1 MQRLKSGDI
10 VSNGCPLC
18 KTKALSSEKIANPCP
33 FFAPR
38 LSLQVSEQNRELLP
52 MPAVRPM
59 RLRPLLNLSLMLS
72 LSASPLF
79 VPLSYAEDSA
89 ARRSYQVPAGSL
101 SAALTRFA
109 GLAGVNLSVDPA
121 LVSGRSS
128 TGLSGEYGVEEGF
141 AQLLTGSGLQLQ
153 PMGARAYRLMPVPES
168 GSLQL
173 APTSILGTTDLTDG
187 DTYAGGQVAR
197 RGSQGLLGSRDFME
211 TPFSMTTYT
220 AEAVK
225 NQQARTL
232 GDLIAS
238 DPSVRATN
246 PAGGRYEQFTIRGFS
261 LFNSDVAYN
270 GLYGVL
276 PTYTIDMEMAERV
289 DIIKGPSQ
297 LINGIS
303 PRGSVGG
310 GINVVPKRATDK
322 DITSL
327 TGTWASGSQAGGAV
341 DVGRRFGEDN
351 KFGIRFNGVK
361 QSGDTEWD
369 HQSVDREMAVLGLDF
384 RGERLR
390 LSTDIGH
397 TERDTDAPQERVQ
410 VGANA
415 RVPSAN
421 DVRRNYAQPWSKAR
435 TDDTFGTVNGEF
447 DLSDSVMLYGGVGA
461 RKSNHDF
468 LRHAVSVTNNAGDFS
483 VLPRDFT
490 RDENVRTATAGVRS
504 WLHTGPVS
512 HEINLA
518 ASYFYMDFEN
528 GGARYAAAP
537 SNLYNPVETPTPSR
551 PTRLDSKVYTE
562 NRFSGVALSD
572 TLGFF
577 DERLLLTLGARWQRV
592 KVDDWTDNVKGTTAY
607 DEEKVS
613 PSGGILFKATDK
625 LSLYANYMEGLSQGK
640 IAPSTSINE
649 DEIFPPFV
657 SRQVE
662 VGAKYDAGAFAV
674 TAAVF
679 RIKQPAYE
687 TNATTRVFG
696 PNGKRQNDGVELSVF
711 GEPLKGVRL
720 LGGVMYIDSELTHTT
735 NGTFDGN
742 RAPATPK
749 YNVNLGAEWDVP
761 TVEGLTL
768 TSRGIYSSSQYL
780 DQSNVKEIDAWT
792 RLDVGARYAFKVDD
806 KHITLRA
813 NVENVADKRYWSSA
827 GASDDSEPGLTL
839 STPRTYLLSA
849 TVDF

>member
-1 MQRLKSGDI
+1 MSV
-10 VSNGCPLC
+10 VS
-18 KTKALSSEKIANPCP
+18 SY
-33 FFAPR
+33 
-38 LSLQVSEQNRELLP
+38 
-52 MPAVRPM
+52 
-59 RLRPLLNLSLMLS
+59 RLRPLLHFSLLLTLSS
-72 LSASPLF
+72 SPLF
-79 VPLSYAEDSA
+79 ISTSWADTSG
-89 ARRSYQVPAGSL
+89 RRAYEVPAGSL

-109 GLAGVNLSVDPA
+109 GQAGVNLSVDPA
-121 LVSGRSS
+121 LVNGRNSS
-128 TGLSGEYGVEEGF
+128 GLSGEFAVEEGF
-141 AQLLTGSGLQLQ
+141 ARLLQGSGLQL
-153 PMGARAYRLMPVPES
+153 MPVGEQAYTLIPAPES
-168 GSLQL
+168 ASAGLQL
-173 APTSILGTTDLTDG
+173 APTSIVGDSGVTDG
-187 DTYAGGQVAR
+187 QEYAGGQVAR
-197 RGSQGLLGSRDFME
+197 KGSQGMLGSRDFME

-220 AEAVK
+220 KDAVK

-246 PAGGRYEQFTIRGFS
+246 PAGGRYEQFTIRGLS
-261 LFNSDVAYN
+261 LFNSDVSYN
-270 GLYGVL
+270 GLYGIL

-289 DIIKGPSQ
+289 DILKGPSQ

-322 DITSL
+322 PITEL
-327 TGTWASGSQAGGAV
+327 TTSYASKGQVGAAV
-341 DVGRRFGEDN
+341 DVARRFGEDD

-369 HQSVDREMAVLGLDF
+369 HQSVDRDMAVLGLDF
-384 RGERLR
+384 RGDRLR

-415 RVPSAN
+415 KVPNAN
-421 DVRRNYAQPWSKAR
+421 DVRDNYAQSWSKAR
-435 TDDTFGTVNGEF
+435 TKDTFGAVNAEY

-468 LRHAVSVTNNAGDFS
+468 LRHAVSVTNDAGDFS
-483 VLPRDFT
+483 VQPRDFT
-490 RDENVRTATAGVRS
+490 RDENVRTATAGARS
-504 WLHTGPVS
+504 WFTTGPVS
-512 HEINLA
+512 HEVNLA

-537 SNLYNPVETPTPSR
+537 SNLYNPVDTPTPSN
-551 PTRLDSKVYTE
+551 PTRTDSKVYTE
-562 NRFSGVALSD
+562 NRFSGVALTD

-577 DERLLLTLGARWQRV
+577 EDRLLLTLGARWQRV
-592 KVDDWTDNVKGTTAY
+592 KVDDWTDDVKGDTAY

-613 PSGGILFKATDK
+613 PSGGILYKVTDDF
-625 LSLYANYMEGLSQGK
+625 SVYANYMEGLSQGK
-640 IAPSTSINE
+640 IAPSTSVNE
-649 DEIFPPFV
+649 DQIFPPFV

-662 VGAKYDAGAFAV
+662 VGAKYDLGSFAF
-674 TAAVF
+674 TASVF
-679 RIKQPAYE
+679 RIKQPAYD
-687 TNATTRVFG
+687 TNTTSRVFG
-696 PNGKRQNDGVELSVF
+696 PNGKRRNDGVELTMF
-711 GEPLKGVRL
+711 GEPMKGFRL
-720 LGGVMYIDSELTHTT
+720 LGGVMYIDSELTNTV

-761 TVEGLTL
+761 GVNGLTL
-768 TSRGIYSSSQYL
+768 TGRGIYTGSQYL
-780 DQSNVKEIDAWT
+780 DQANSKSIDSSE
-792 RLDVGARYAFKVDD
+792 RFDVGARYAFKVDQKD
-806 KHITLRA
+806 ITLRA
-813 NVENVADKRYWSSA
+813 NVENVMNKYYWSSA

-849 TVDF
+849 TVGF

>member
-1 MQRLKSGDI
+1 
-10 VSNGCPLC
+10 
-18 KTKALSSEKIANPCP
+18 
-33 FFAPR
+33 
-38 LSLQVSEQNRELLP
+38 
-52 MPAVRPM
+52 MPAVLPFRLRPVSPG
-59 RLRPLLNLSLMLS
+59 LRPLLHLGFMLTLSS
-72 LSASPLF
+72 SPLF
-79 VPLSYAEDSA
+79 IQASWADAA
-89 ARRSYQVPAGSL
+89 ARRSYQVPAGPL

-109 GLAGVNLSVDPA
+109 GLAGVNLSVDPQ
-121 LVSGRSS
+121 LVSGRNSS
-128 TGLSGEYGVEEGF
+128 GLSGEYGVEEGF
-141 AQLLTGSGLQLQ
+141 ARLLQGSGLQLQ
-153 PMGARAYRLMPVPES
+153 PVGEQAYILTPAPQG

-173 APTSILGTTDLTDG
+173 APTSILGASGATDSDVF
-187 DTYAGGQVAR
+187 AGGQVAR
-197 RGSQGLLGSRDFME
+197 RGSQGLLGSKDFME

-220 AEAVK
+220 SEVVK

-276 PTYTIDMEMAERV
+276 PTYTIDMEMADRV
-289 DIIKGPSQ
+289 DILKGPTQ

-322 DITSL
+322 PITEL
-327 TGTWASGSQAGGAV
+327 TGSYASDSQVGGAV
-341 DVGRRFGEDN
+341 DIGRRFGEDN
-351 KFGIRFNGVK
+351 KFGVRLNAVK
-361 QSGDTEWD
+361 QSGDTKWD

-410 VGANA
+410 IGANA
-415 RVPSAN
+415 KVPDAD
-421 DVRRNYAQPWSKAR
+421 DVRHNYAQSWSKAR
-435 TDDTFGTVNGEF
+435 TKDTFGTVNAEY
-447 DLSDSVMLYGGVGA
+447 DVNDSVMLYGGVGA

-468 LRHAVSVTNNAGDFS
+468 LRHAVSITNDAGDFS
-483 VLPRDFT
+483 VQPRDFT
-490 RDENVRTATAGVRS
+490 RDENVRTTTAGVRS
-504 WLHTGPVS
+504 WFHTGPVS
-512 HEINLA
+512 HEVNLA

-528 GGARYAAAP
+528 GGARYAASP
-537 SNLYNPVETPTPSR
+537 SNLYNPRPTPTPSR
-551 PTRLDSKVYTE
+551 PTRLDPKVYTE

-577 DERLLLTLGARWQRV
+577 DDRLLLTLGARWQRV
-592 KVDDWTDNVKGTTAY
+592 KVDDWSDGVKGDTAY

-613 PSGGILFKATDK
+613 PSGGLLFKATDQ
-625 LSLYANYMEGLSQGK
+625 LSLYVNYMEGLSQGK

-649 DEIFPPFV
+649 DEIFPPFI

-662 VGAKYDAGAFAV
+662 AGAKYDAGAFAL

-711 GEPLKGVRL
+711 GEPLKGFRL
-720 LGGVMYIDSELTHTT
+720 LGGVMYIDSELKDTT

-761 TVEGLTL
+761 KVQGLTL
-768 TSRGIYSSSQYL
+768 TARGIYSSSQYL
-780 DQSNVKEIDAWT
+780 DQANSKEIDSWE
-792 RLDVGARYAFKVDD
+792 RFDLGARYAFKLDD
-806 KHITLRA
+806 KDITLRA
-813 NVENVADKRYWSSA
+813 NVENVLDKRYWSSA

-839 STPRTYLLSA
+839 ATPRTLLLSA
-849 TVDF
+849 TVGF

>member
-1 MQRLKSGDI
+1 MSA
-10 VSNGCPLC
+10 VS
-18 KTKALSSEKIANPCP
+18 SY
-33 FFAPR
+33 
-38 LSLQVSEQNRELLP
+38 
-52 MPAVRPM
+52 
-59 RLRPLLNLSLMLS
+59 RLRPLLHFSLLLTLSS
-72 LSASPLF
+72 SPLF
-79 VPLSYAEDSA
+79 VSTSWAETSGKRA
-89 ARRSYQVPAGSL
+89 YEVPAGSL

-109 GLAGVNLSVDPA
+109 GQAGVNLSVDPA
-121 LVSGRSS
+121 LVNGRNSS
-128 TGLSGEYGVEEGF
+128 GLSGEFAVEEGF
-141 AQLLTGSGLQLQ
+141 ARLLQGSGLQLV
-153 PMGARAYRLMPVPES
+153 PVGEHAYTLIPAPDS
-168 GSLQL
+168 ASAGLQL
-173 APTSILGTTDLTDG
+173 APTSIVGDSGSTDG
-187 DTYAGGQVAR
+187 QEYAGGQVAR
-197 RGSQGLLGSRDFME
+197 KGSQGMLGSRDFME

-220 AEAVK
+220 KDAVK

-261 LFNSDVAYN
+261 LFNSDVSYN
-270 GLYGVL
+270 GLYGIL

-289 DIIKGPSQ
+289 DILKGPSQ

-322 DITSL
+322 PITEL
-327 TGTWASGSQAGGAV
+327 TTSYASKGQAGAAV
-341 DVGRRFGEDN
+341 DVARRFGEDD

-384 RGERLR
+384 RGDRLR

-415 RVPSAN
+415 KVPNAN
-421 DVRRNYAQPWSKAR
+421 DVRDNYAQSWSKAR
-435 TDDTFGTVNGEF
+435 TKDTFGAVNAEY

-468 LRHAVSVTNNAGDFS
+468 LRHAVSVTNDAGDFS
-483 VLPRDFT
+483 VQPRDFT
-490 RDENVRTATAGVRS
+490 RDENVRTATAGARS
-504 WLHTGPVS
+504 WFNTGPVS
-512 HEINLA
+512 HEVNLA

-537 SNLYNPVETPTPSR
+537 SNLYNPVDTPTPSN
-551 PTRLDSKVYTE
+551 PTRADSKVYTE
-562 NRFSGVALSD
+562 NRFSGVALTD

-577 DERLLLTLGARWQRV
+577 DDRLLLTLGARWQRV
-592 KVDDWTDNVKGTTAY
+592 KVDDWTDNVKGDTSY

-613 PSGGILFKATDK
+613 PSGGILYKVTDDF
-625 LSLYANYMEGLSQGK
+625 SVYANYMEGLSQGK
-640 IAPSTSINE
+640 IAPSTSVNE
-649 DEIFPPFV
+649 DQIFPPFV
-657 SRQVE
+657 SRQIE
-662 VGAKYDAGAFAV
+662 VGAKYDLGSYAF
-674 TAAVF
+674 TASVF

-687 TNATTRVFG
+687 TNTTSRVFG
-696 PNGKRQNDGVELSVF
+696 PNGKRRNDGVELTMF
-711 GEPLKGVRL
+711 GEPLKGFRL
-720 LGGVMYIDSELTHTT
+720 LGGVMYIDSELTNTV

-742 RAPATPK
+742 RAPATPE

-761 TVEGLTL
+761 SVKGLTL
-768 TSRGIYSSSQYL
+768 TGRGIYTSSQYL
-780 DQSNVKEIDAWT
+780 DQANSKSIDSSE
-792 RLDVGARYAFKVDD
+792 RFDVGARYAFKVDQKD
-806 KHITLRA
+806 ITLRA
-813 NVENVADKRYWSSA
+813 NVENVMNKYYWSSA

-849 TVDF
+849 TIGF

>member
-1 MQRLKSGDI
+1 MPV
-10 VSNGCPLC
+10 VSPL
-18 KTKALSSEKIANPCP
+18 
-33 FFAPR
+33 
-38 LSLQVSEQNRELLP
+38 
-52 MPAVRPM
+52 
-59 RLRPLLNLSLMLS
+59 RLRPLLKLSLMLS
-72 LSASPLF
+72 LSTSPLF
-79 VPLSYAEDSA
+79 IPISYAEDTA

-101 SAALTRFA
+101 TAALTRFA

-128 TGLSGEYGVEEGF
+128 SGLSGEFGVEEGF
-141 AQLLTGSGLQLQ
+141 ARLLQGSGLQLH
-153 PMGARAYRLMPVPES
+153 PMGDQAYMVMPAPD
-168 GSLQL
+168 GSSLEL
-173 APTSILGTTDLTDG
+173 APTSILGTTGLADG
-187 DTYAGGQVAR
+187 DAYAGGQVAR
-197 RGSQGLLGSRDFME
+197 RGSQGLLGTRDFME

-220 AEAVK
+220 QEAVK

-276 PTYTIDMEMAERV
+276 PTYSIDMEMADRV
-289 DIIKGPSQ
+289 DIFKGPTQ

-361 QSGDTEWD
+361 QSGDTDWD
-369 HQSVDREMAVLGLDF
+369 HQTVDREMAVLGLDF

-410 VGANA
+410 VAAGAP
-415 RVPSAN
+415 VPSAN
-421 DVRRNYAQPWSKAR
+421 NVRHNYAQSWSKAS
-435 TDDTFGTVNGEF
+435 TNDTFGTLNAEY

-461 RKSNHDF
+461 RKSNHEF
-468 LRHAVSVTNNAGDFS
+468 LRHAVSVSNGAGDFS
-483 VLPRDFT
+483 VQPRDFT

-504 WLHTGPVS
+504 WFHTGPVS
-512 HEINLA
+512 HEVNLA
-518 ASYFYMDFEN
+518 VSDFYMDFTN
-528 GGARYAAAP
+528 GGARYASAP
-537 SNLYNPVETPTPSR
+537 SNIYNPVQTPVPSN
-551 PTRLDSKVYTE
+551 PTRRDPKVYTE

-577 DERLLLTLGARWQRV
+577 DDRLLLTLGARWQRV
-592 KVDDWTDNVKGTTAY
+592 KVDDWNNDVKGVTAY
-607 DEEKVS
+607 DEEKIS

-640 IAPSTSINE
+640 IAPSTSIND
-649 DEIFPPFV
+649 DEIFPPFI

-662 VGAKYDAGAFAV
+662 VGAKYDAGALAV

-687 TNATTRVFG
+687 TNDVTKVFG
-696 PNGKRQNDGVELSVF
+696 PNGKRQNDGVEVSVF

-735 NGTFDGN
+735 NGAYDGN

-749 YNVNLGAEWDVP
+749 YNVNVGAEWDVP
-761 TVEGLTL
+761 AVEGLTL

-780 DQSNVKEIDAWT
+780 DPSNVKEIDAWN

-813 NVENVADKRYWSSA
+813 NVENFADKRYWSSA

-849 TVDF
+849 TLDF

>member
-1 MQRLKSGDI
+1 
-10 VSNGCPLC
+10 
-18 KTKALSSEKIANPCP
+18 
-33 FFAPR
+33 
-38 LSLQVSEQNRELLP
+38 

-79 VPLSYAEDSA
+79 VPLSYAEDST

-128 TGLSGEYGVEEGF
+128 AGLSGEYGVEEGF

-153 PMGARAYRLMPVPES
+153 PMGTQAYRLMPVPES

-173 APTSILGTTDLTDG
+173 APTSIVGTTGLADG

-232 GDLIAS
+232 GDLVAS

-289 DIIKGPSQ
+289 DILKGPSQ

-390 LSTDIGH
+390 LSTDVGH

-421 DVRRNYAQPWSKAR
+421 DVRHNYAQPWSKAR
-435 TDDTFGTVNGEF
+435 TDDTFGTINGEF

-592 KVDDWTDNVKGTTAY
+592 KVDDWTDNVKGATAY

-649 DEIFPPFV
+649 DQIFPPFV

-720 LGGVMYIDSELTHTT
+720 LGGVMVIDSELTHTT

>member
-1 MQRLKSGDI
+1 MPVVMPCNSRLG
-10 VSNGCPLC
+10 
-18 KTKALSSEKIANPCP
+18 SS
-33 FFAPR
+33 
-38 LSLQVSEQNRELLP
+38 
-52 MPAVRPM
+52 
-59 RLRPLLNLSLMLS
+59 RLRPLLHLSLMLS
-72 LSASPLF
+72 LSACPLF
-79 VPLSYAEDSA
+79 ITAGWAEDA
-89 ARRSYQVPAGSL
+89 PRRSYQVPAGSL

-121 LVSGRSS
+121 LVGSRTSP
-128 TGLSGEYGVEEGF
+128 GLSGEYAVEEGF
-141 AQLLTGSGLQLQ
+141 ARLLQGSGLQLQ
-153 PMGARAYRLMPVPES
+153 PVGEEAYILTPAPED

-173 APTSILGTTDLTDG
+173 GATSIVGATDSEHG
-187 DTYAGGQVAR
+187 DPYVGGQVAR
-197 RGSQGLLGSRDFME
+197 RGSQGLLGSKDFME

-220 AEAVK
+220 SEVVK

-232 GDLIAS
+232 GDLIAN

-246 PAGGRYEQFTIRGFS
+246 PAGGRYEQFTIRGLS
-261 LFNSDVAYN
+261 LFNSDVSYN

-276 PTYTIDMEMAERV
+276 PTYTIDMEMADRV
-289 DIIKGPSQ
+289 DVLKGPSQ

-322 DITSL
+322 PITSF
-327 TGTWASGSQAGGAV
+327 TGSYASDSQVGGAV

-351 KFGIRFNGVK
+351 KFGLRFNGVK

-390 LSTDIGH
+390 LSTDIGR

-410 VGANA
+410 VGPNA
-415 RVPSAN
+415 QVPHAS
-421 DVRRNYAQPWSKAR
+421 DVRRNYAQPWSKAS
-435 TDDTFGTVNGEF
+435 TNDTFGTVNAEY
-447 DLSDSVMLYGGVGA
+447 DVNDSVMLYGGVGA

-468 LRHAVSVTNNAGDFS
+468 LRHAVSVINNAGNFS
-483 VLPRDFT
+483 VQPRDFT
-490 RDENVRTATAGVRS
+490 RDENVRTGTAGVRN
-504 WLHTGPVS
+504 WFRTGPVS
-512 HEINLA
+512 HEVNLA
-518 ASYFYMDFEN
+518 ASYYYMDFEN
-528 GGARYAAAP
+528 GGARYAAAN
-537 SNLYNPVETPTPSR
+537 SNIYNPVVTPTPVR
-551 PTRLDSKVYTE
+551 PTRQDSEVYTE
-562 NRFSGVALSD
+562 NRSTGVALSD

-577 DERLLLTLGARWQRV
+577 DDRLLLTLGARWQRV
-592 KVDDWTDNVKGTTAY
+592 KVDDWTDNVRGDTGY

-640 IAPSTSINE
+640 IAPSTSVNE
-649 DEIFPPFV
+649 DEIFPPFI

-696 PNGKRQNDGVELSVF
+696 PNGKRENTGVELSVF
-711 GEPLKGVRL
+711 GEPLDGFRL
-720 LGGVMYIDSELTHTT
+720 LGGVMYIDSELTKTT

-761 TVEGLTL
+761 TVQGLTL

-780 DQSNVKEIDAWT
+780 DQSNVKEIDSWE
-792 RLDVGARYAFKVDD
+792 RFDVGARYAFKVDE
-806 KHITLRA
+806 TNVTVRA

>member
-1 MQRLKSGDI
+1 MSAVL
-10 VSNGCPLC
+10 PL
-18 KTKALSSEKIANPCP
+18 
-33 FFAPR
+33 
-38 LSLQVSEQNRELLP
+38 
-52 MPAVRPM
+52 
-59 RLRPLLNLSLMLS
+59 RLRPLLKLSLMLS
-72 LSASPLF
+72 LSASPF
-79 VPLSYAEDSA
+79 FAAVSYAEDA
-89 ARRSYQVPAGSL
+89 TTRRSYQVPAGSL

-109 GLAGVNLSVDPA
+109 GLSGVNLSVDPA

-128 TGLSGEYGVEEGF
+128 SGLSGEYGVEEGF
-141 AQLLTGSGLQLQ
+141 ARLLQGSGLQLQ
-153 PMGARAYRLMPVPES
+153 SMGDQAYMLVPVPE
-168 GSLQL
+168 GSSLEL
-173 APTSILGTTDLTDG
+173 APTSILGTTGLYDG

-197 RGSQGLLGSRDFME
+197 RGNQGLLGTRDFME
-211 TPFSMTTYT
+211 TPFSITTYT
-220 AEAVK
+220 QETVK

-276 PTYTIDMEMAERV
+276 PTYTIDMEMADRV
-289 DIIKGPSQ
+289 DIFKGPTQ

-310 GINVVPKRATDK
+310 GINIVPKRATDK
-322 DITSL
+322 DINSF
-327 TGTWASGSQAGGAV
+327 TGNWASDSQAGGAV
-341 DVGRRFGEDN
+341 DIGRRFGEDN

-369 HQSVDREMAVLGLDF
+369 HQNVDREMAVLGLDF

-390 LSTDIGH
+390 LSTDIGR

-410 VGANA
+410 VAA
-415 RVPSAN
+415 AAPVPSAN
-421 DVRRNYAQPWSKAR
+421 DVRRNYAQSWSKAS
-435 TDDTFGTVNGEF
+435 TNDTFGTFSGEY
-447 DLSDSVMLYGGVGA
+447 DLSDNVMLYGGVGA

-468 LRHAVSVTNNAGDFS
+468 LRHAVSVTNAAGDFL
-483 VLPRDFT
+483 VQPRDFT
-490 RDENVRTATAGVRS
+490 RDENVRTYTAGVRN
-504 WLHTGPVS
+504 WFQTGSVS
-512 HEINLA
+512 HELNLA

-528 GGARYAAAP
+528 GGARYAQGR
-537 SNLYNPVETPTPSR
+537 SNLYNPVQTPTPSTA
-551 PTRLDSKVYTE
+551 TRQDPKVYTE
-562 NRFSGVALSD
+562 SRYSGVALSD

-577 DERLLLTLGARWQRV
+577 DDRLLLTLGARWQRV
-592 KVDDWTDNVKGTTAY
+592 KVDDWNNGVKGKTGY
-607 DEEKVS
+607 DEEKIS
-613 PSGGILFKATDK
+613 PSGGLLFKATDK

-640 IAPSTSINE
+640 VAPSTSVND
-649 DEIFPPFV
+649 DEIFPPFI

-687 TNATTRVFG
+687 TNAITQVFG
-696 PNGKRQNDGVELSVF
+696 PNGKRQNTGAELSMF

-720 LGGVMYIDSELTHTT
+720 LGGVMYIDSELQKTT
-735 NGTFDGN
+735 NGTYDGN

-761 TVEGLTL
+761 TLEGLTL

-780 DQSNVKEIDAWT
+780 DQSNAKEIDAWN
-792 RLDVGARYAFKVDD
+792 RIDVGARYAFKVDD

>member
-1 MQRLKSGDI
+1 MSA
-10 VSNGCPLC
+10 VS
-18 KTKALSSEKIANPCP
+18 SY
-33 FFAPR
+33 
-38 LSLQVSEQNRELLP
+38 
-52 MPAVRPM
+52 
-59 RLRPLLNLSLMLS
+59 RLRPLLHFSLLLTLSS
-72 LSASPLF
+72 SPLF
-79 VPLSYAEDSA
+79 VSTSWAETSGKRA
-89 ARRSYQVPAGSL
+89 YEVPAGSL

-109 GLAGVNLSVDPA
+109 GQAGVNLSVDPA
-121 LVSGRSS
+121 LVNGRNSS
-128 TGLSGEYGVEEGF
+128 GLSGEFAVEEGF
-141 AQLLTGSGLQLQ
+141 ARLLQGSGLQLVPVGEQ
-153 PMGARAYRLMPVPES
+153 AYTLIPAPDS
-168 GSLQL
+168 ASAGLQL
-173 APTSILGTTDLTDG
+173 APTSIVGDSGSTDG
-187 DTYAGGQVAR
+187 QEYAGGQVAR
-197 RGSQGLLGSRDFME
+197 KGSQGMLSSRDFME

-220 AEAVK
+220 KDAVK

-261 LFNSDVAYN
+261 LFNSDVSYN
-270 GLYGVL
+270 GLYGIL

-289 DIIKGPSQ
+289 DILKGPSQ

-322 DITSL
+322 PITEL
-327 TGTWASGSQAGGAV
+327 TTSYASKGQAGAAV
-341 DVGRRFGEDN
+341 DVARRFGEDD

-384 RGERLR
+384 RGDRLR

-415 RVPSAN
+415 KVPNAN
-421 DVRRNYAQPWSKAR
+421 DVRDNYAQSWSKAR
-435 TDDTFGTVNGEF
+435 TKDTFGAVNAEY

-468 LRHAVSVTNNAGDFS
+468 LRHAVSVTNDAGDFS
-483 VLPRDFT
+483 VQPRDFT
-490 RDENVRTATAGVRS
+490 RDENVRTATAGARS
-504 WLHTGPVS
+504 WFNTGPVS
-512 HEINLA
+512 HEVNLA

-537 SNLYNPVETPTPSR
+537 SNLYNPVDTPTPSN
-551 PTRLDSKVYTE
+551 PTRADSKVYTE
-562 NRFSGVALSD
+562 NRFSGVALTD

-577 DERLLLTLGARWQRV
+577 DDRLLLTLGARWQRV
-592 KVDDWTDNVKGTTAY
+592 KVDDWTDNVKGDTSY

-613 PSGGILFKATDK
+613 PSGGILYKVTDDF
-625 LSLYANYMEGLSQGK
+625 SVYANYMEGLSQGK
-640 IAPSTSINE
+640 IAPSTSVNE
-649 DEIFPPFV
+649 DQIFPPFV
-657 SRQVE
+657 SRQIE
-662 VGAKYDAGAFAV
+662 VGAKYDLGSYAF
-674 TAAVF
+674 TASVF

-687 TNATTRVFG
+687 TNTTSRVFG
-696 PNGKRQNDGVELSVF
+696 PNGKRRNDGVELTMF
-711 GEPLKGVRL
+711 GEPLKGFRL
-720 LGGVMYIDSELTHTT
+720 LGGVMYIDSELTNTV

-742 RAPATPK
+742 RAPATPE

-761 TVEGLTL
+761 SVKGLTL
-768 TSRGIYSSSQYL
+768 TGRGIYTSSQYL
-780 DQSNVKEIDAWT
+780 DQANSKSIDSSE
-792 RLDVGARYAFKVDD
+792 RFDVGARYAFKVDQKD
-806 KHITLRA
+806 ITLRA
-813 NVENVADKRYWSSA
+813 NVENVMNKYYWSSA

-849 TVDF
+849 TIGF

>member
-1 MQRLKSGDI
+1 MSA
-10 VSNGCPLC
+10 VS
-18 KTKALSSEKIANPCP
+18 SY
-33 FFAPR
+33 
-38 LSLQVSEQNRELLP
+38 
-52 MPAVRPM
+52 
-59 RLRPLLNLSLMLS
+59 RLRPLLHFSLLLTLSS
-72 LSASPLF
+72 SPLF
-79 VPLSYAEDSA
+79 VSTSWAETSG
-89 ARRSYQVPAGSL
+89 RRAYEVPAGSL

-109 GLAGVNLSVDPA
+109 GQAGVNLSVDPA
-121 LVSGRSS
+121 LVNGRNSS
-128 TGLSGEYGVEEGF
+128 GLSGEFAVEEGF
-141 AQLLTGSGLQLQ
+141 ARLLQGSGLQLVPVGEQ
-153 PMGARAYRLMPVPES
+153 AYTMVPAPEGA
-168 GSLQL
+168 GLQL
-173 APTSILGTTDLTDG
+173 APTSIIGDSGSTDG
-187 DTYAGGQVAR
+187 QEYAGGQVAR
-197 RGSQGLLGSRDFME
+197 KGSQGMLGSRDFME

-220 AEAVK
+220 KDAVK

-261 LFNSDVAYN
+261 LFNSDVSYN
-270 GLYGVL
+270 GLYGIL

-289 DIIKGPSQ
+289 DILKGPSQ

-322 DITSL
+322 PITEL
-327 TGTWASGSQAGGAV
+327 TTSYASKGQAGAAV
-341 DVGRRFGEDN
+341 DVARRFGEDD

-369 HQSVDREMAVLGLDF
+369 HQSVDRDMAVLGLDF
-384 RGERLR
+384 RGDRLR

-415 RVPSAN
+415 KVPNAN
-421 DVRRNYAQPWSKAR
+421 DVRDNYAQSWSKAR
-435 TDDTFGTVNGEF
+435 TRDTFGAVNAEY

-468 LRHAVSVTNNAGDFS
+468 LRHAVSVTNDAGDFS
-483 VLPRDFT
+483 VQPRDFT
-490 RDENVRTATAGVRS
+490 RDENVRTATAGVRN
-504 WLHTGPVS
+504 WFHTGSVS
-512 HEINLA
+512 HEVNLA

-537 SNLYNPVETPTPSR
+537 SNLYNPVDTPTPAN
-551 PTRLDSKVYTE
+551 PTRADSKVYTE
-562 NRFSGVALSD
+562 NRFSGVALTD

-577 DERLLLTLGARWQRV
+577 DDRLLLTLGARWQRV
-592 KVDDWTDNVKGTTAY
+592 KVDDWTDNVKGDTAY

-613 PSGGILFKATDK
+613 PSGGILYKVTDD
-625 LSLYANYMEGLSQGK
+625 LSVYANYMEGLSQGK
-640 IAPSTSINE
+640 IAPSTSVNE
-649 DEIFPPFV
+649 DQIFPPFV

-662 VGAKYDAGAFAV
+662 VGAKYDLGSYAF
-674 TAAVF
+674 TASVF

-687 TNATTRVFG
+687 TNTTSRVFG
-696 PNGKRQNDGVELSVF
+696 PNGKRRNDGVELTMF
-711 GEPLKGVRL
+711 GEPLKGFRL
-720 LGGVMYIDSELTHTT
+720 LGGLMYIDSELTNTV
-735 NGTFDGN
+735 NGAFDGN

-761 TVEGLTL
+761 SVKGLTL
-768 TSRGIYSSSQYL
+768 TGRGIYTGSQYL
-780 DQSNVKEIDAWT
+780 DQANSKSIDSSE
-792 RLDVGARYAFKVDD
+792 RFDVGARYAFKVDQKD
-806 KHITLRA
+806 ITLRA
-813 NVENVADKRYWSSA
+813 NVENVMNKYYWSSA

-849 TVDF
+849 TIGF

>member
-1 MQRLKSGDI
+1 
-10 VSNGCPLC
+10 
-18 KTKALSSEKIANPCP
+18 
-33 FFAPR
+33 
-38 LSLQVSEQNRELLP
+38 
-52 MPAVRPM
+52 MPAVLPL
-59 RLRPLLNLSLMLS
+59 RLRPLLKLSLMLS

-79 VPLSYAEDSA
+79 VPTSFAEDSA

-109 GLAGVNLSVDPA
+109 GLSGVNLSVDPA

-128 TGLSGEYGVEEGF
+128 SGLSGEYGVEEGF
-141 AQLLTGSGLQLQ
+141 ARLLQGSGLQLQ
-153 PMGARAYRLMPVPES
+153 PMGEQAYMLMPAPE
-168 GSLQL
+168 GSTLEL
-173 APTSILGTTDLTDG
+173 APTSILGTTGLYDG

-197 RGSQGLLGSRDFME
+197 RGSQGLLGTRDFME

-220 AEAVK
+220 ADAVK

-232 GDLIAS
+232 GDLINS

-261 LFNSDVAYN
+261 LFNSDVSYN

-276 PTYTIDMEMAERV
+276 PTYTIDMEMADRV
-289 DIIKGPSQ
+289 DIFKGPTQ

-322 DITSL
+322 DITSF
-327 TGTWASGSQAGGAV
+327 TGSWASDSQAGGAV

-351 KFGIRFNGVK
+351 KFGLRFNGVK

-390 LSTDIGH
+390 LSTDIGR

-410 VGANA
+410 VAVA
-415 RVPSAN
+415 APVPSAN
-421 DVRRNYAQPWSKAR
+421 DVRRNYAQSWSKAR
-435 TDDTFGTVNGEF
+435 TKDTFGTVNAEY

-461 RKSNHDF
+461 RKSNHEF
-468 LRHAVSVTNNAGDFS
+468 LRHAVSVSNAAGDFR
-483 VLPRDFT
+483 VQPRNFT
-490 RDENVRTATAGVRS
+490 RDENVRTVTVGVRN
-504 WLHTGPVS
+504 WFHTGPVS
-512 HEINLA
+512 HEVNLA
-518 ASYFYMDFEN
+518 VSDFYMDFTN
-528 GGARYAAAP
+528 GGARYANAS
-537 SNLYNPVETPTPSR
+537 SNLYNPVQTATPSVA
-551 PTRLDSKVYTE
+551 TRQDAKVYTE

-577 DERLLLTLGARWQRV
+577 EDRLLLTLGARWQRV
-592 KVDDWTDNVKGTTAY
+592 KVDDWSDGVKGKTNY
-607 DEEKVS
+607 DEEKLS
-613 PSGGILFKATDK
+613 PSGGLLFKATDK

-640 IAPSTSINE
+640 IAPSTSRNE

-687 TNATTRVFG
+687 TNATTRLFG
-696 PNGKRQNDGVELSVF
+696 PNGKRENTGAELSVF

-720 LGGVMYIDSELTHTT
+720 LGGVMYIDSKLKDTT
-735 NGTFDGN
+735 NGAWDGN
-742 RAPATPK
+742 RAPATPE
-749 YNVNLGAEWDVP
+749 YNVNVGAEWDVP
-761 TVEGLTL
+761 MLEGLTL
-768 TSRGIYSSSQYL
+768 TSRGIHSSSQYL
-780 DQSNVKEIDAWT
+780 DQSNVKEIDAWN
-792 RLDVGARYAFKVDD
+792 RIDVGARYGFKVDD

>member
-1 MQRLKSGDI
+1 MSA
-10 VSNGCPLC
+10 VS
-18 KTKALSSEKIANPCP
+18 SY
-33 FFAPR
+33 
-38 LSLQVSEQNRELLP
+38 
-52 MPAVRPM
+52 
-59 RLRPLLNLSLMLS
+59 RLRPLLHFSLLLTLSS
-72 LSASPLF
+72 SPLF
-79 VPLSYAEDSA
+79 ISTSWADTA
-89 ARRSYQVPAGSL
+89 GRRAYEVPAGSL

-109 GLAGVNLSVDPA
+109 GQAGVNLSVDPA
-121 LVSGRSS
+121 LVNGRNSS
-128 TGLSGEYGVEEGF
+128 GLSGEFAVEEGF
-141 AQLLTGSGLQLQ
+141 ARLLQGSGLQLIPVGEQ
-153 PMGARAYRLMPVPES
+153 AYTLIPAPQS
-168 GSLQL
+168 ASAGLQL
-173 APTSILGTTDLTDG
+173 APTSIVGDSGVTDG
-187 DTYAGGQVAR
+187 QDYAGGQVAR
-197 RGSQGLLGSRDFME
+197 KGSQGMLGSRDFME

-220 AEAVK
+220 KDAVK

-261 LFNSDVAYN
+261 LFNSDVSYN
-270 GLYGVL
+270 GLYGIL

-289 DIIKGPSQ
+289 DILKGPSQ

-322 DITSL
+322 PITEL
-327 TGTWASGSQAGGAV
+327 TTSYASKGQVGAAV
-341 DVGRRFGEDN
+341 DVARRFGEDD

-369 HQSVDREMAVLGLDF
+369 HQSVDRDMAVLGLDF
-384 RGERLR
+384 RGDRLR

-415 RVPSAN
+415 KVPNAN
-421 DVRRNYAQPWSKAR
+421 DVRDNYAQSWSKAR
-435 TDDTFGTVNGEF
+435 TKDTFGAVNAEY
-447 DLSDSVMLYGGVGA
+447 DLSDSVMLYGGVGV

-468 LRHAVSVTNNAGDFS
+468 LRHAVSVTNDAGDFS
-483 VLPRDFT
+483 VQPRDFT
-490 RDENVRTATAGVRS
+490 RDENVRTATAGARS
-504 WLHTGPVS
+504 WFNTGPVS
-512 HEINLA
+512 HEVNLA

-537 SNLYNPVETPTPSR
+537 SNLYNPVDTPTPSN
-551 PTRLDSKVYTE
+551 PTRADSKVYTE
-562 NRFSGVALSD
+562 NRFSGVALTD

-577 DERLLLTLGARWQRV
+577 EDRLLLTLGARWQRV
-592 KVDDWTDNVKGTTAY
+592 KVDDWTDDVKGDTAY

-613 PSGGILFKATDK
+613 PSGGILYKVTDDF
-625 LSLYANYMEGLSQGK
+625 SVYANYMEGLSQGK
-640 IAPSTSINE
+640 IAPSTSVNE
-649 DEIFPPFV
+649 DQIFPPFV

-662 VGAKYDAGAFAV
+662 VGAKYDLGSFAF
-674 TAAVF
+674 TASVF

-687 TNATTRVFG
+687 TNTASRVFG
-696 PNGKRQNDGVELSVF
+696 PNGKRRNDGVELTMF
-711 GEPLKGVRL
+711 GEPMKGFRL
-720 LGGVMYIDSELTHTT
+720 LGGVMYIDSELTNTV

-761 TVEGLTL
+761 GVNGLTL
-768 TSRGIYSSSQYL
+768 TGRGIYTGSQYL
-780 DQSNVKEIDAWT
+780 DQANSKSIDSSE
-792 RLDVGARYAFKVDD
+792 RFDVGARYAFKVDQKD
-806 KHITLRA
+806 ITLRA
-813 NVENVADKRYWSSA
+813 NVENVMNKYYWSSA

-849 TVDF
+849 TIGF

>member
-1 MQRLKSGDI
+1 MLPVMACSTRL
-10 VSNGCPLC
+10 
-18 KTKALSSEKIANPCP
+18 ASS
-33 FFAPR
+33 
-38 LSLQVSEQNRELLP
+38 
-52 MPAVRPM
+52 
-59 RLRPLLNLSLMLS
+59 RLRPLLHLSLLLS
-72 LSASPLF
+72 LGACPLF
-79 VPLSYAEDSA
+79 VAVSHAEDSP
-89 ARRSYQVPAGSL
+89 RRSYQVPAGSL

-121 LVSGRSS
+121 LVSGRNSP
-128 TGLSGEYGVEEGF
+128 GLSGDYAVEEGF
-141 AQLLTGSGLQLQ
+141 ARLLQGSGLQLQ
-153 PMGARAYRLMPVPES
+153 PVGEQAYILTPAPEG

-173 APTSILGTTDLTDG
+173 APTSILGATGGEGG
-187 DTYAGGQVAR
+187 DVYAGGQVAR
-197 RGSQGLLGSRDFME
+197 RSAQGLLGSRDFME
-211 TPFSMTTYT
+211 TPFSVTTYT
-220 AEAVK
+220 SEAVK

-232 GDLIAS
+232 GELIAS

-246 PAGGRYEQFTIRGFS
+246 PAGGRYEQFTIRGLS

-270 GLYGVL
+270 GLYGIL
-276 PTYTIDMEMAERV
+276 PTYTIDMEMADRV
-289 DIIKGPSQ
+289 DVIKGPSQ

-310 GINVVPKRATDK
+310 GINVEPKRATDK
-322 DITSL
+322 PITSF
-327 TGTWASGSQAGGAV
+327 TGMYASDSQVGGAV

-351 KFGIRFNGVK
+351 KFGLRFNGVK

-369 HQSVDREMAVLGLDF
+369 HQNVDREMAVLGLDF

-390 LSTDIGH
+390 LSTDIGR

-410 VGANA
+410 VGPNA
-415 RVPSAN
+415 QVPRAG
-421 DVRRNYAQPWSKAR
+421 DVRRNYAQPWSQAS
-435 TDDTFGTVNGEF
+435 TNDTFGTVNAEY
-447 DLSDSVMLYGGVGA
+447 DVNDSVMLYGGAGA

-468 LRHAVSVTNNAGDFS
+468 LRHAVAVTNDAGDFS
-483 VLPRDFT
+483 VQPRDFT
-490 RDENVRTATAGVRS
+490 RDENVRTATAGVRN
-504 WLHTGPVS
+504 WFHTGPVS
-512 HEINLA
+512 HEVNLA

-528 GGARYAAAP
+528 GGARYGAAP
-537 SNLYNPVETPTPSR
+537 SNIYNPVETPTPNT
-551 PTRLDSKVYTE
+551 PTRQDSKVYTE

-577 DERLLLTLGARWQRV
+577 DDRLLLTLGARWQRV
-592 KVDDWTDNVKGTTAY
+592 KVDDWADNVKGDTAY

-640 IAPSTSINE
+640 IAPSTSVNE
-649 DEIFPPFV
+649 DEIFPPFI
-657 SRQVE
+657 SRQIE
-662 VGAKYDAGAFAV
+662 AGAKYDAGAFAV

-696 PNGKRQNDGVELSVF
+696 PNGKRENTGVELSVF
-711 GEPLKGVRL
+711 GEPLDGFRL
-720 LGGVMYIDSELTHTT
+720 LGGVMYIDSKLKETT

-761 TVEGLTL
+761 TVQGLTL

-780 DQSNVKEIDAWT
+780 DQSNNKEIDSWE
-792 RLDVGARYAFKVDD
+792 RFDVGARYAFKVEQ
-806 KHITLRA
+806 KNITLRA
-813 NVENVADKRYWSSA
+813 NIENVADKRYWSSA

>member
-1 MQRLKSGDI
+1 
-10 VSNGCPLC
+10 
-18 KTKALSSEKIANPCP
+18 
-33 FFAPR
+33 
-38 LSLQVSEQNRELLP
+38 
-52 MPAVRPM
+52 MPAVCYPRPPSS
-59 RLRPLLNLSLMLS
+59 RLRPLLHLSLMLG
-72 LSASPLF
+72 LSANPL
-79 VPLSYAEDSA
+79 LINASWAEDS

-101 SAALTRFA
+101 SDALTRFA

-128 TGLSGEYGVEEGF
+128 AGLSGEFAVEEGF
-141 AQLLTGSGLQLQ
+141 ARLLQGSGLQLQ
-153 PMGARAYRLMPVPES
+153 PVGEQAYILTPAPEGS
-168 GSLQL
+168 SLQL
-173 APTSILGTTDLTDG
+173 APTSILGATGGADG
-187 DTYAGGQVAR
+187 EVYAGDQVAR
-197 RGSQGLLGSRDFME
+197 RGSQGLLGSKDFME

-220 AEAVK
+220 SEAVK
-225 NQQARTL
+225 NLQARTL
-232 GDLIAS
+232 GELIAS

-276 PTYTIDMEMAERV
+276 PTYTIDMEMADRV
-289 DIIKGPSQ
+289 DIIKGPTQ

-322 DITSL
+322 PITSF
-327 TGTWASGSQAGGAV
+327 TGNYASDSQVGGAV

-351 KFGIRFNGVK
+351 KFGLRFNGVK

-369 HQSVDREMAVLGLDF
+369 HQNVDREMAVLGLDF

-390 LSTDIGH
+390 LSTDIGR

-410 VGANA
+410 VG
-415 RVPSAN
+415 PSAQVPRAG
-421 DVRRNYAQPWSKAR
+421 DVRHNYAQPWSKAS
-435 TDDTFGTVNGEF
+435 TNDTFGTVNGEF
-447 DLSDSVMLYGGVGA
+447 DVSDSVMLYGGVGA

-468 LRHAVSVTNNAGDFS
+468 LRHAVAVTNDRGDFS
-483 VLPRDFT
+483 VQPRDFT
-490 RDENVRTATAGVRS
+490 RDENVRTATAGVRN
-504 WLHTGPVS
+504 WFHTGPVS
-512 HEINLA
+512 HEVNLA

-528 GGARYAAAP
+528 GGARYASAN
-537 SNLYNPVETPTPSR
+537 SNLYNPVETRTPVT

-562 NRFSGVALSD
+562 QRFSGVALSD

-577 DERLLLTLGARWQRV
+577 DDRLLLTLGARWQRV
-592 KVDDWTDNVKGTTAY
+592 KVDDWTDNVKGDTGY
-607 DEEKVS
+607 DEERVS

-640 IAPSTSINE
+640 IAPSTSVNE
-649 DEIFPPFV
+649 DEIFPPFI

-711 GEPLKGVRL
+711 GEPLKGFRL

-761 TVEGLTL
+761 TVQGLTL

-780 DQSNVKEIDAWT
+780 DQSNQKDIDSWE
-792 RLDVGARYAFKVDD
+792 RLDVGARYAFKVED
-806 KHITLRA
+806 KNITLRA
-813 NVENVADKRYWSSA
+813 NIENVADKRYWSSA

>member
-1 MQRLKSGDI
+1 
-10 VSNGCPLC
+10 
-18 KTKALSSEKIANPCP
+18 
-33 FFAPR
+33 
-38 LSLQVSEQNRELLP
+38 
-52 MPAVRPM
+52 MPAVRP
-59 RLRPLLNLSLMLS
+59 LLKLSLMLS

-79 VPLSYAEDSA
+79 TPISYAEDTA
-89 ARRSYQVPAGSL
+89 TRRSYQVPAGSL
-101 SAALTRFA
+101 GAALTRFA
-109 GLAGVNLSVDPA
+109 GLSGVNLAVDPA
-121 LVSGRSS
+121 LVSGRGSS
-128 TGLSGEYGVEEGF
+128 GLSGEYAVEEGF
-141 AQLLTGSGLQLQ
+141 ARLLQGSGLQLQ
-153 PMGARAYRLMPVPES
+153 PMGEQAYMLVPVPQGS
-168 GSLQL
+168 SLQL
-173 APTSILGTTDLTDG
+173 APTAILGTRSEADG
-187 DTYAGGQVAR
+187 DIYAGGQVAR
-197 RGSQGLLGSRDFME
+197 RGSQGLLGSRDFMD

-220 AEAVK
+220 QAAVK

-276 PTYTIDMEMAERV
+276 PTYTIDMEMADRV
-289 DIIKGPSQ
+289 DIVKGPSQ

-322 DITSL
+322 NINSF
-327 TGTWASGSQAGGAV
+327 TGTWASDSQAGGAV

-351 KFGIRFNGVK
+351 KFGLRFNGVK
-361 QSGDTEWD
+361 QAGDTEWD
-369 HQSVDREMAVLGLDF
+369 HQRVDREMAVLGLDF

-390 LSTDIGH
+390 LSSDIGH
-397 TERDTDAPQERVQ
+397 TERDTNAPQERVQ
-410 VGANA
+410 VAA
-415 RVPSAN
+415 AAPVPSAN
-421 DVRRNYAQPWSKAR
+421 EVRRNYAQSWSKAS
-435 TDDTFGTVNGEF
+435 TNDTFGTLNAEF
-447 DLSDSVMLYGGVGA
+447 DLSDNLMLYGGVGA

-468 LRHAVSVTNNAGDFS
+468 LRHAVSVSNSAGDFS
-483 VLPRDFT
+483 VQPRDFS

-504 WLHTGPVS
+504 GFHTGPVS
-512 HEINLA
+512 HEVNLA
-518 ASYFYMDFEN
+518 ASYFYMDFTN

-537 SNLYNPVETPTPSR
+537 SNLYNPVQTPTPSTAIR
-551 PTRLDSKVYTE
+551 QDAQVYTE
-562 NRFSGVALSD
+562 NKFSGVALSD

-577 DERLLLTLGARWQRV
+577 DDRLLLTLGARWQRV
-592 KVDDWTDNVKGTTAY
+592 KVDDWTNNVKGDTAY
-607 DEEKVS
+607 DEEKIS
-613 PSGGILFKATDK
+613 PSGGILFKATDA
-625 LSLYANYMEGLSQGK
+625 LSLYANYLEGLSQGK
-640 IAPSTSINE
+640 VAPSTSVNE
-649 DEIFPPFV
+649 DEIFPPFI

-687 TNATTRVFG
+687 TNATSRVFG
-696 PNGKRQNDGVELSVF
+696 PNGKRQNDGVELSLF
-711 GEPLKGVRL
+711 GEPLKGLRL

-761 TVEGLTL
+761 RLEGLTL
-768 TSRGIYSSSQYL
+768 TTRGIYSSSQYL
-780 DQSNVKEIDAWT
+780 DQANAKEIDAWN
-792 RLDVGARYAFKVDD
+792 RIDVGARYAFKVDD

>member
-1 MQRLKSGDI
+1 
-10 VSNGCPLC
+10 
-18 KTKALSSEKIANPCP
+18 
-33 FFAPR
+33 
-38 LSLQVSEQNRELLP
+38 
-52 MPAVRPM
+52 
-59 RLRPLLNLSLMLS
+59 MLS
-72 LSASPLF
+72 LSASPLLIP
-79 VPLSYAEDSA
+79 VSWADDAA

-101 SAALTRFA
+101 STALTRFA

-121 LVSGRSS
+121 LVSGRNSNGL
-128 TGLSGEYGVEEGF
+128 TGECGVEEGF
-141 AQLLTGSGLQLQ
+141 ARLLLGSGLQLQ
-153 PMGARAYRLMPVPES
+153 AVGEQAYILLPAPEG

-173 APTSILGTTDLTDG
+173 APTSILGANDAGSG
-187 DTYAGGQVAR
+187 DVYAGGQVAR

-220 AEAVK
+220 SEAVK

-270 GLYGVL
+270 GLYGML
-276 PTYTIDMEMAERV
+276 PTYTIDMEMADRV
-289 DIIKGPSQ
+289 DILKGPSQ

-310 GINVVPKRATDK
+310 GINVVPKRASDK
-322 DITSL
+322 PITSF
-327 TGTWASGSQAGGAV
+327 TGSYASNNQLGGAV
-341 DVGRRFGEDN
+341 DIGRRFGEDD

-369 HQSVDREMAVLGLDF
+369 QQSVDRDMAVLGLDF

-390 LSTDIGH
+390 LSTDVGH
-397 TERDTDAPQERVQ
+397 TERATDAPQERVQ

-415 RVPSAN
+415 RVPNAS
-421 DVRRNYAQPWSKAR
+421 DVRHNYAQAWSKAR
-435 TDDTFGTVNGEF
+435 TKDTFGMLNAEF
-447 DLSDSVMLYGGVGA
+447 DVNDSTMLYGGVGA
-461 RKSNHDF
+461 RKSNHEF

-483 VLPRDFT
+483 VQPRDFT
-490 RDENVRTATAGVRS
+490 RDENVRTATAGVRN
-504 WLHTGPVS
+504 WFHTGPVS

-528 GGARYAAAP
+528 GGARYAASP
-537 SNLYNPVETPTPSR
+537 SNLYNSVDTPTPVR
-551 PTRLDSKVYTE
+551 ATRQDAEVYTE
-562 NRFSGVALSD
+562 NRFSGVALAD
-572 TLGFF
+572 TMGFF
-577 DERLLLTLGARWQRV
+577 DDRLLLTLGARWQRV
-592 KVDDWTDNVKGTTAY
+592 KVDDWSDNIKGATAY

-613 PSGGILFKATDK
+613 PSAGILFKATDRF
-625 LSLYANYMEGLSQGK
+625 SLYANYMEGLSQGK

-649 DEIFPPFV
+649 DEIFPPFI

-662 VGAKYDAGAFAV
+662 VGAKYDAGTFGL

-687 TNATTRVFG
+687 TNAVTRVFG
-696 PNGKRQNDGVELSVF
+696 PNGKRQNNGVEVTVF
-711 GEPLKGVRL
+711 GEPLQGFRL
-720 LGGVMYIDSELTHTT
+720 LGGVMYIDSELTNTR

-761 TVEGLTL
+761 NVQGLTL
-768 TSRGIYSSSQYL
+768 TGRGIYSSSQYL
-780 DQSNVKEIDAWT
+780 DQSNNKEIDAWE
-792 RLDVGARYAFKVDD
+792 RLDVGARYAFKVDE
-806 KHITLRA
+806 KNITLRA

>member
-1 MQRLKSGDI
+1 
-10 VSNGCPLC
+10 
-18 KTKALSSEKIANPCP
+18 
-33 FFAPR
+33 
-38 LSLQVSEQNRELLP
+38 
-52 MPAVRPM
+52 MPAVRP
-59 RLRPLLNLSLMLS
+59 LLKLSLMLS

-79 VPLSYAEDSA
+79 TPISYAEDTA
-89 ARRSYQVPAGSL
+89 TRRSYQVPAGSL
-101 SAALTRFA
+101 GAALTRFA
-109 GLAGVNLSVDPA
+109 GLSGVNLAVDPA
-121 LVSGRSS
+121 LVSGRGSS
-128 TGLSGEYGVEEGF
+128 GLSGEYAVEEGF
-141 AQLLTGSGLQLQ
+141 ARLLQGSGLQLQ
-153 PMGARAYRLMPVPES
+153 PMGEQAYMLVPVPQGS
-168 GSLQL
+168 SLQL
-173 APTSILGTTDLTDG
+173 APTAILGTRSEADG
-187 DTYAGGQVAR
+187 DIYAGGQVAR
-197 RGSQGLLGSRDFME
+197 RGSQGLLGSRDFMD

-220 AEAVK
+220 QAAVK

-276 PTYTIDMEMAERV
+276 PTYTIDMEMADRV
-289 DIIKGPSQ
+289 DIVKGPSQ

-322 DITSL
+322 DITSF
-327 TGTWASGSQAGGAV
+327 TGTWASDSQAGGAV

-351 KFGIRFNGVK
+351 KFGLRFNGVK
-361 QSGDTEWD
+361 QAGDTEWD

-390 LSTDIGH
+390 LSSDIGH
-397 TERDTDAPQERVQ
+397 TERDTNAPQERVQ
-410 VGANA
+410 VAA
-415 RVPSAN
+415 AAPVPSAN
-421 DVRRNYAQPWSKAR
+421 DVRRNYAQSWSKAS
-435 TDDTFGTVNGEF
+435 TNDTFGTLNAEF
-447 DLSDSVMLYGGVGA
+447 DLSDNLMLYGGVGA

-468 LRHAVSVTNNAGDFS
+468 LRHAVSVSNSAGDFS
-483 VLPRDFT
+483 VQPRDFS

-504 WLHTGPVS
+504 GFHTGPVS
-512 HEINLA
+512 HEVNLA
-518 ASYFYMDFEN
+518 ASYFYMDFTN

-537 SNLYNPVETPTPSR
+537 SNLYNPVQTPTPSTAIR
-551 PTRLDSKVYTE
+551 QDAQVYTE
-562 NRFSGVALSD
+562 NKFSGVALSD

-577 DERLLLTLGARWQRV
+577 DDRLLLTLGARWQRV
-592 KVDDWTDNVKGTTAY
+592 KVDDWTNNVKGDTAY
-607 DEEKVS
+607 DEEKIS
-613 PSGGILFKATDK
+613 PSGGILFKATDA
-625 LSLYANYMEGLSQGK
+625 LSLYANYLEGLSQGK
-640 IAPSTSINE
+640 VAPSTSVNE
-649 DEIFPPFV
+649 DEIFPPFI

-662 VGAKYDAGAFAV
+662 VGVKYDAGAFAV

-687 TNATTRVFG
+687 TNATSRVFG
-696 PNGKRQNDGVELSVF
+696 PNGKRQNDGVELSLF
-711 GEPLKGVRL
+711 GEPLKGLRL

-735 NGTFDGN
+735 NGAFDGN

-761 TVEGLTL
+761 RLEGLTL
-768 TSRGIYSSSQYL
+768 TTRGIYSSSQYL
-780 DQSNVKEIDAWT
+780 DQANAKEIDAWN
-792 RLDVGARYAFKVDD
+792 RIDVGARYAFKVDD

>member
-1 MQRLKSGDI
+1 
-10 VSNGCPLC
+10 
-18 KTKALSSEKIANPCP
+18 
-33 FFAPR
+33 
-38 LSLQVSEQNRELLP
+38 
-52 MPAVRPM
+52 MPAVLPFRLRPVSPG
-59 RLRPLLNLSLMLS
+59 LRPLLHLGFMLTLSS
-72 LSASPLF
+72 SPLF
-79 VPLSYAEDSA
+79 IQASWADAA
-89 ARRSYQVPAGSL
+89 ARRSYQVPAGPL

-109 GLAGVNLSVDPA
+109 GLAGVNLSVDPQ
-121 LVSGRSS
+121 LVSGRNSS
-128 TGLSGEYGVEEGF
+128 GLSGEYGVEEGF
-141 AQLLTGSGLQLQ
+141 ARLLQGSGLQLQ
-153 PMGARAYRLMPVPES
+153 PVGEQAYILTPAPQG

-173 APTSILGTTDLTDG
+173 APTSILGASGATDSDVF
-187 DTYAGGQVAR
+187 AGGQVAR
-197 RGSQGLLGSRDFME
+197 RGSQGLLGSKDFME

-220 AEAVK
+220 SEVVK

-276 PTYTIDMEMAERV
+276 PTYTIDMEMADRV
-289 DIIKGPSQ
+289 DILKGPTQ

-322 DITSL
+322 PITEL
-327 TGTWASGSQAGGAV
+327 TGSYASDSQVGGAV

-351 KFGIRFNGVK
+351 KFGVRLNAVK
-361 QSGDTEWD
+361 QSGDTKWD

-410 VGANA
+410 IGANA
-415 RVPSAN
+415 KVPDAD
-421 DVRRNYAQPWSKAR
+421 DVRHNYAQSWSKAR
-435 TDDTFGTVNGEF
+435 TKDTFGTVNAEY
-447 DLSDSVMLYGGVGA
+447 DVNDSIMLYGGVGA

-468 LRHAVSVTNNAGDFS
+468 LRHAVSITNDAGDFS
-483 VLPRDFT
+483 VQPRDFT
-490 RDENVRTATAGVRS
+490 RDENVRTTTAGVRS
-504 WLHTGPVS
+504 WFHTGPVS
-512 HEINLA
+512 HEVNLA

-528 GGARYAAAP
+528 GGARYAASP
-537 SNLYNPVETPTPSR
+537 SNLYNPRPTPTPSR
-551 PTRLDSKVYTE
+551 PTRLDPKVYTE

-577 DERLLLTLGARWQRV
+577 DDRLLLTLGARWQRV
-592 KVDDWTDNVKGTTAY
+592 KVDDWSDGVKGDTAY

-613 PSGGILFKATDK
+613 PSGGLLFKATDQ
-625 LSLYANYMEGLSQGK
+625 LSLYVNYMEGLSQGK

-649 DEIFPPFV
+649 DEIFPPFI

-662 VGAKYDAGAFAV
+662 AGAKYDAGAFAL

-711 GEPLKGVRL
+711 GEPLKGFRL
-720 LGGVMYIDSELTHTT
+720 LGGVMYIDSELKDTT

-761 TVEGLTL
+761 KVQGLTL
-768 TSRGIYSSSQYL
+768 TARGIYSSSQYL
-780 DQSNVKEIDAWT
+780 DQANSKEIDSWE
-792 RLDVGARYAFKVDD
+792 RFDLGARYAFKLDD
-806 KHITLRA
+806 KDITLRA
-813 NVENVADKRYWSSA
+813 NVENVLDKRYWSSA

-839 STPRTYLLSA
+839 ATPRTLLLSA
-849 TVDF
+849 TVGF

>member
-1 MQRLKSGDI
+1 
-10 VSNGCPLC
+10 
-18 KTKALSSEKIANPCP
+18 
-33 FFAPR
+33 
-38 LSLQVSEQNRELLP
+38 
-52 MPAVRPM
+52 MPAVFPSSPRLASS
-59 RLRPLLNLSLMLS
+59 RLRPLMHLSLLLS
-72 LSASPLF
+72 LSACPLF
-79 VPLSYAEDSA
+79 ITAGWAEDA
-89 ARRSYQVPAGSL
+89 PRRSYQVPAGSL
-101 SAALTRFA
+101 GAALTRFA

-121 LVSGRSS
+121 LVSGRNSP
-128 TGLSGEYGVEEGF
+128 GLSGEFAVEEGF
-141 AQLLTGSGLQLQ
+141 ARLLQGSGLQLQ
-153 PMGARAYRLMPVPES
+153 PVGEQAYILTSAPEGS
-168 GSLQL
+168 GLQL
-173 APTSILGTTDLTDG
+173 GATSILGSIDPVGG
-187 DTYAGGQVAR
+187 DPYAGGQVAR
-197 RGSQGLLGSRDFME
+197 RGSQGLLGSKDFME

-220 AEAVK
+220 SEVVK

-232 GDLIAS
+232 GDLIAN

-246 PAGGRYEQFTIRGFS
+246 PAGGRYEQFTIRGLS

-276 PTYTIDMEMAERV
+276 PTYTIDMEMADRV
-289 DIIKGPSQ
+289 DVIKGPSQ

-310 GINVVPKRATDK
+310 GINVVAKRATDK
-322 DITSL
+322 PITSF
-327 TGTWASGSQAGGAV
+327 TGMYASDSQVGGAV

-369 HQSVDREMAVLGLDF
+369 QQNVDREMAVLGLDF

-390 LSTDIGH
+390 LSTDVGR

-410 VGANA
+410 VNANA
-415 RVPSAN
+415 QVPHAS
-421 DVRRNYAQPWSKAR
+421 DVRHNYAQPWSKAS
-435 TDDTFGTVNGEF
+435 TNDTFGTVNAEF
-447 DLSDSVMLYGGVGA
+447 DVNDSVMLYGGVGA

-468 LRHAVSVTNNAGDFS
+468 LRHAVAVTNDKGDFS
-483 VLPRDFT
+483 VQPRDFT
-490 RDENVRTATAGVRS
+490 RDENVRTATAGVRN
-504 WLHTGPVS
+504 WFHTGPVS
-512 HEINLA
+512 HEVNLA

-537 SNLYNPVETPTPSR
+537 SNLYNPVETPTPVR
-551 PTRLDSKVYTE
+551 PTRQDPKVYTE

-577 DERLLLTLGARWQRV
+577 DDRLLLTLGARWQRV
-592 KVDDWTDNVKGTTAY
+592 KVDDWSDNIKGDTAY

-649 DEIFPPFV
+649 DEIFPPFI

-662 VGAKYDAGAFAV
+662 VGAKYDAGAFAM

-696 PNGKRQNDGVELSVF
+696 PNGKRENTGVELSVF
-711 GEPLKGVRL
+711 GEPLEGFRL
-720 LGGVMYIDSELTHTT
+720 LGGVMYIDSELTNTA

-761 TVEGLTL
+761 TVQGLTL

-780 DQSNVKEIDAWT
+780 DQSNNKEIDSWE
-792 RLDVGARYAFKVDD
+792 RFDVGARYAFKVEE
-806 KHITLRA
+806 KNITLRA
-813 NVENVADKRYWSSA
+813 NIENVADKRYWSSA

>member
-1 MQRLKSGDI
+1 
-10 VSNGCPLC
+10 
-18 KTKALSSEKIANPCP
+18 
-33 FFAPR
+33 
-38 LSLQVSEQNRELLP
+38 
-52 MPAVRPM
+52 MPAVPPL

-79 VPLSYAEDSA
+79 VPISYAEDSS

-109 GLAGVNLSVDPA
+109 GLSGVNLSVDPA

-128 TGLSGEYGVEEGF
+128 SGLAGEYGVEEGF
-141 AQLLTGSGLQLQ
+141 AYLLQGSGLQLQ
-153 PMGARAYRLMPVPES
+153 PMGEQAYRLVPVPEGS
-168 GSLQL
+168 SLQL
-173 APTSILGTTDLTDG
+173 APTSIIGSAGREGG

-220 AEAVK
+220 EEAVK

-232 GDLIAS
+232 GDLVAS

-289 DIIKGPSQ
+289 DILKGPSQ
-297 LINGIS
+297 LLNGIS

-322 DITSL
+322 DINSF

-384 RGERLR
+384 RGDRLR

-410 VGANA
+410 IGPNA
-415 RVPSAN
+415 RVPSAS
-421 DVRRNYAQPWSKAR
+421 DVRRNYAQPWSKAS
-435 TDDTFGTVNGEF
+435 TNDTFGTVNGEF
-447 DLSDSVMLYGGVGA
+447 DLTDSVMLYGGVGA

-483 VLPRDFT
+483 VQPRDFT

-512 HEINLA
+512 HELNLA

-537 SNLYNPVETPTPSR
+537 SNLYDPVQTPTPSR
-551 PTRLDSKVYTE
+551 PTRFDSKVYTE
-562 NRFSGVALSD
+562 NKFSGVALSD

-577 DERLLLTLGARWQRV
+577 DDRLLLTLGARWQRV
-592 KVDDWTDNVKGTTAY
+592 KVDDWTDNVKGDTAY

-613 PSGGILFKATDK
+613 PSGGILFKATDT

-649 DEIFPPFV
+649 DEIFPPFI

-711 GEPLKGVRL
+711 GEPLKGFRL

-735 NGTFDGN
+735 NGTYDGN

-761 TVEGLTL
+761 TLEGLTL

-780 DQSNVKEIDAWT
+780 DQSNVKEIDAWN
-792 RLDVGARYAFKVDD
+792 RIDVGARYAFKVDD

-813 NVENVADKRYWSSA
+813 NIENVADKRYWSSA